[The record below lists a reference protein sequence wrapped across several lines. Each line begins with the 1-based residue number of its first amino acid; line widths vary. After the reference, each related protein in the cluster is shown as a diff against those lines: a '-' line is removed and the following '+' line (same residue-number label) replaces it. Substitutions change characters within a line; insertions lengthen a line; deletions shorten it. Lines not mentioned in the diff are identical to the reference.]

1 MRTKLLTILL
11 ALCCSVALALTP
23 PPTPKKKKPQPATS
37 AAPSKPK
44 PQHKPMAKPKPQP
57 KPKPTSHT
65 QPQAATVSGPM
76 ASLSSE
82 DRRVVEGIYNN
93 MVLVEGGTF
102 YMGAT
107 SEQGSDAFSYEEPA
121 HSVTLSSYRIGRYE
135 VTQREWQAVMGS
147 NPSYFKGDLDC
158 PVEQVDYDMCLT
170 FISKLNNLTGK
181 HYRLPT
187 EAEWEF
193 AARGGTRSQGDKYS
207 GSNSLASVAWYDDNS
222 SSTTHRVGSLSPNEL
237 GLYDMSGNV
246 WEWCADWYGSY
257 SSNDQTNPTGPTS
270 GSSRVARGGSWGSSA
285 GYCRVSYRINCVP
298 SYRNYYLGLRLVL

>member
-1 MRTKLLTILL
+1 
-11 ALCCSVALALTP
+11 
-23 PPTPKKKKPQPATS
+23 
-37 AAPSKPK
+37 
-44 PQHKPMAKPKPQP
+44 
-57 KPKPTSHT
+57 
-65 QPQAATVSGPM
+65 M

-107 SEQGSDAFSYEEPA
+107 SEQGSDVYSSEEPA

-158 PVEQVDYDMCLT
+158 PVEHVDYADCLT

-193 AARGGTRSQGDKYS
+193 AARGGTRSQGYKYS
-207 GSNSLASVAWYDDNS
+207 GSNSLSSVAWYLDNS
-222 SSTTHRVGSLSPNEL
+222 SRRTHRVGSLSSNEL

-246 WEWCADWYGSY
+246 REWCADWYGSY
-257 SSNDQTNPTGPTS
+257 SSNGQTNPTGPTS
-270 GSSRVARGGSWGSSA
+270 GYRRVRRGGGWSYSA
-285 GYCRVSYRINCVP
+285 RFCRVSYRIDYVP
-298 SYRNYYLGLRLVL
+298 SDRYNYIGLRLAL

>member
-1 MRTKLLTILL
+1 
-11 ALCCSVALALTP
+11 
-23 PPTPKKKKPQPATS
+23 
-37 AAPSKPK
+37 
-44 PQHKPMAKPKPQP
+44 
-57 KPKPTSHT
+57 
-65 QPQAATVSGPM
+65 M

-107 SEQGSDAFSYEEPA
+107 SEQGSDAASDEKPA

-135 VTQREWQAVMGS
+135 VTQREWQAVMGG

-158 PVEQVDYDMCLT
+158 PVEQVNYAECLT

-193 AARGGTRSQGDKYS
+193 AARGGTRSQGYKYS
-207 GSNSLASVAWYDDNS
+207 GSNSLASVAWYEDNS

-270 GSSRVARGGSWGSSA
+270 GSGRVGRGGSWSNGARS
-285 GYCRVSYRINCVP
+285 CRVSNRNGGGP
-298 SYRNYYLGLRLVL
+298 SDRDYCLGLRLAL